1 MRTLRVACLT
11 SLFLAGGF
19 GAAAAQETP
28 APSDTSRAGTA
39 GEMRKGD
46 AMKAGEMGGGSG
58 NTGVLG
64 TSPAAEGNRNQD
76 SRTTKTRDR

>member
-1 MRTLRVACLT
+1 MTTLRVACLT
-11 SLFLAGGF
+11 LLFLAGGF

-46 AMKAGEMGGGSG
+46 AMKGDGRRLGEYGRTGNVPRCGG
-58 NTGVLG
+58 
-64 TSPAAEGNRNQD
+64 R
-76 SRTTKTRDR
+76 